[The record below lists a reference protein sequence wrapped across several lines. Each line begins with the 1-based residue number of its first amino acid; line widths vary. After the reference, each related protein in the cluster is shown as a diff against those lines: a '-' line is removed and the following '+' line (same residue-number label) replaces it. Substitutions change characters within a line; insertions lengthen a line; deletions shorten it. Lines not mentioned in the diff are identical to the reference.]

1 MLLSRGGRKWLLF
14 DQLRKVSE
22 RNRCWYFGSSLSSR
36 REEGRRTF
44 SLYTTL
50 PRGESGFSHPRTCSS
65 FAFTSSFRFTSS
77 LPSQCIARV
86 TVAATVAVATYYL
99 PIFFLALQVAQ
110 LLQWALCAGKELIS
124 PVGRSVGRP
133 ASASRVIGPAAGTHE
148 QVVRRPE
155 PDEAKNKNEI
165 ISHFFPPLKKLFIN
179 NWFQSEF
186 FTRE

>member
-1 MLLSRGGRKWLLF
+1 MLLWVGWGDFNILNVMLLSRGGRKWLLF

-36 REEGRRTF
+36 REEGRRAF

-50 PRGESGFSHPRTCSS
+50 SRGESGFSHPRTCSS

-110 LLQWALCAGKELIS
+110 LLQWAMCAGKELIS
-124 PVGRSVGRP
+124 PVGRSAGRP
-133 ASASRVIGPAAGTHE
+133 ALPV
-148 QVVRRPE
+148 
-155 PDEAKNKNEI
+155 
-165 ISHFFPPLKKLFIN
+165 
-179 NWFQSEF
+179 
-186 FTRE
+186 